1 MCKRPQLYPNVDA
14 NADAIADANVEMSM
28 PRFPNDRFLGF
39 CQFYMEKKEFADEDI
54 VWFSIRPFD
63 VISNYNE
70 TNLLDMYMLKVDN
83 KNTRLRHETCLKLK
97 LKSKYTRKTLS
108 NGALLSIVKFEHI
121 SYLVLVFLLWTL
133 NI

>member
-1 MCKRPQLYPNVDA
+1 M
-14 NADAIADANVEMSM
+14 
-28 PRFPNDRFLGF
+28 
-39 CQFYMEKKEFADEDI
+39 
-54 VWFSIRPFD
+54 
-63 VISNYNE
+63 ISNYNE

-108 NGALLSIVKFEHI
+108 NGALSSIVKFEHI